1 MKRGV
6 MPKPELF
13 TSTTVFFCDIV
24 GFTQIASES
33 TAHQIIGKLFKYSDV
48 QVFIWKGGKKKGFKG
63 VSWLI

>member
-1 MKRGV
+1 

-33 TAHQIIGKLFKYSDV
+33 TAHQIIGKLFKYSDA
-48 QVFIWKGGKKKGFKG
+48 QVFYLEGGVK
-63 VSWLI
+63 

>member
-13 TSTTVFFCDIV
+13 PNTTVFFCDIV

-33 TAHQIIGKLFKYSDV
+33 TAHQIIGKLYKITNSWKYI
-48 QVFIWKGGKKKGFKG
+48 Q
-63 VSWLI
+63 